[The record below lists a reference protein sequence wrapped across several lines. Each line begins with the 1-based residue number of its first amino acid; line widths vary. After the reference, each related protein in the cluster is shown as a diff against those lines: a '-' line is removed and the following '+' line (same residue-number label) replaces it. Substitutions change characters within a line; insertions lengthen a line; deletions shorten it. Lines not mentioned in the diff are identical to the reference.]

1 MNKEFYG
8 YTFNRI
14 YFDNEVFK
22 QFISNGKIIKML
34 VDPKDLQEAKDFWKT
49 EEEITK
55 TATGYIRELRDR
67 KVYDFH

>member
-1 MNKEFYG
+1 MALNKEFYS

-22 QFISNGKIIKML
+22 QFINNGKIIKML
-34 VDPKDLQEAKDFWKT
+34 VDPKDLQEAKEFWKT

-55 TATGYIRELRDR
+55 TATGYIRKLRD
-67 KVYDFH
+67 